1 MNLLRSLVS
10 HKALSSAVFSA
21 LLFILFC
28 YHLVFN
34 VPPDLLLL
42 FFGHVGYDLL
52 FVYKKKLCY
61 VTYFTCTNMSIFI
74 IIVNMSLF
82 FICVYIHK

>member
-1 MNLLRSLVS
+1 MNLFRSSVS

-21 LLFILFC
+21 LLFIIFC
-28 YHLVFN
+28 YHFVFI
-34 VPPDLLLL
+34 VPPVLLLL
-42 FFGHVGYDLL
+42 FFDLVGYDLP
-52 FVYKKKLCY
+52 FVYKKKMCY

-74 IIVNMSLF
+74 IIVHMSLF